1 MKAAGIISAVLC
13 VLLFCCILAAQN
25 APATNTQPGRLI
37 KLNLIVTDHANH
49 AVDDV
54 KKDDVQVLENDKPQ
68 TIASFERDARP
79 VSYLLAIDNSG
90 SFKNILP
97 QILADSARLV
107 GQNHDLDETML
118 IRFISSNK
126 IEKVQDFTRDKAE
139 LLSGLKLLRIEGGQS
154 AVIDAIYIAVQ
165 SAAQYK
171 PNDSSM
177 HRAVVIIS
185 DGEDRASYYT
195 KDQLMKLLRAS
206 DVQVFIIGVV
216 AQLEDFVGS
225 YQRLSQRQKALDLL
239 TKIADESGG
248 RLFTPGNKDQIA
260 AAIDQVE
267 HDLHTQYL
275 VGYETHDLNDESF
288 RKIRVKIDNSSNQKK
303 LSVTARSGYFI
314 NPPDLEGKK
323 KTK

>member
-13 VLLFCCILAAQN
+13 VLLSCCILAAQN
-25 APATNTQPGRLI
+25 PPVNTTPPGRPI

-68 TIASFERDARP
+68 TVVSFEKDLRP
-79 VSYLLAIDNSG
+79 VSYVLAIDNSG

-171 PNDSSM
+171 PNDSSL
-177 HRAVVIIS
+177 HRAVVIVS

-195 KDQLMKLLRAS
+195 KDQLINLLRVS
-206 DVQVFIIGVV
+206 DVQVFIVGVV
-216 AQLEDFVGS
+216 AQLDS
-225 YQRLSQRQKALDLL
+225 DSSLTRLNPRQRAINLL
-239 TKIADESGG
+239 TSIAGESGG
-248 RLFTPGNKDQIA
+248 LLFIPDNTEQFA
-260 AAIDQVE
+260 SAIDE
-267 HDLHTQYL
+267 IAHDLRTQYL
-275 VGYETHDLNDESF
+275 IGYETQDLNENF
-288 RKIRVKIDNSSNQKK
+288 RKIRVRIDKSANREKRIA
-303 LSVTARSGYFI
+303 TTRSGYFI
-314 NPPDLEGKK
+314 NPPDPEGKK
-323 KTK
+323 KKKS

>member
-25 APATNTQPGRLI
+25 PPVNTNPPGRLI

-68 TIASFERDARP
+68 TIASFEKDARP
-79 VSYLLAIDNSG
+79 VSYVLAIDNSG

-171 PNDSSM
+171 PNDSSL
-177 HRAVVIIS
+177 HRAVVVVS

-195 KDQLMKLLRAS
+195 KDQLINLLRVS
-206 DVQVFIIGVV
+206 DVQVFIVGVV
-216 AQLEDFVGS
+216 AQLDS
-225 YQRLSQRQKALDLL
+225 DSSLTRLNPRQRAINLL
-239 TKIADESGG
+239 TSIADESGG
-248 RLFTPGNKDQIA
+248 LLFIPNNTEQFA
-260 AAIDQVE
+260 AAIDEVA
-267 HDLHTQYL
+267 HDLRTQYL
-275 VGYETHDLNDESF
+275 IGYETQDVNESF
-288 RKIRVKIDNSSNQKK
+288 HKIRVRIDKSANREKRIA
-303 LSVTARSGYFI
+303 TTRSGYFI
-314 NPPDLEGKK
+314 NPPDPEGKK
-323 KTK
+323 KKKS